1 MTCTRF
7 FASKGKNVL
16 MNLIFS
22 DFRPST
28 LFLSTSEYDITIGQL

>member
-1 MTCTRF
+1 MAFTRF
-7 FASKGKNVL
+7 FISKGKNVL

-22 DFRPST
+22 DLRSST